1 MLTSTETNDDL
12 VGSTKK
18 AQKLSEQQTN
28 KYDQADLEEFCL
40 WLYGLYEDEIVK
52 SK

>member
-1 MLTSTETNDDL
+1 MLTSTETSGNL
-12 VGSTKK
+12 VNSTKE
-18 AQKLSEQQTN
+18 AQNLSGQQTK
-28 KYDQADLEEFCL
+28 KYNQADLEEFCL

>member
-1 MLTSTETNDDL
+1 MSTLGHTDEL
-12 VGSTKK
+12 LE
-18 AQKLSEQQTN
+18 QKPK

>member
-1 MLTSTETNDDL
+1 MSTSGHT
-12 VGSTKK
+12 
-18 AQKLSEQQTN
+18 AKLSEQQTK
-28 KYDQADLEEFCL
+28 KYNQADLEEFCL